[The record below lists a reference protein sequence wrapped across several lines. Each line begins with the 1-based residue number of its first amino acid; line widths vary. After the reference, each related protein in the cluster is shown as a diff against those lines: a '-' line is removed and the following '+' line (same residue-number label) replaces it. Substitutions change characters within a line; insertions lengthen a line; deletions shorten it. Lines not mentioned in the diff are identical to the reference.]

1 MNLDVTDSILQE
13 LQSSVCMTSGIASS
27 ESGKDEH
34 ENLSA
39 LVQSYKT
46 GKFGG
51 ISNFEFLFFQVMS
64 SIYTVSIFYQLMY
77 DEKSHLFIRSTTT
90 PPVRNDF
97 F

>member
-51 ISNFEFLFFQVMS
+51 ISNFEFL
-64 SIYTVSIFYQLMY
+64 SI
-77 DEKSHLFIRSTTT
+77 D
-90 PPVRNDF
+90 
-97 F
+97 